1 MKNSIDSIGNRTR
14 VLPACSA
21 VPQPT
26 ALPRA
31 LSSVVKSMTNL
42 RQMIG
47 GESRMHEVDKI
58 HTFRVIYMKI
68 LNVRIH
74 FGISSKLV

>member
-1 MKNSIDSIGNRTR
+1 
-14 VLPACSA
+14 
-21 VPQPT
+21 
-26 ALPRA
+26 
-31 LSSVVKSMTNL
+31 MTNL